1 VLESASAATDLDLIS
16 CTRAIPDTRMRR
28 GVCFLAWYLLLVAQ
42 LGILRGR
49 QSVRELERSLLLTE
63 KASPMQDVTTPC
75 SLTSVLGLEPRRPP
89 SDSSFCYFVHQV
101 DLAAL
106 CIARRD
112 WMIVQIPGGTADLDQ
127 LVCDGK
133 TLRGSIVPT
142 AGGSSVFIAQ
152 VTL

>member
-28 GVCFLAWYLLLVAQ
+28 DVCFLAWYLLLVAQ

-75 SLTSVLGLEPRRPP
+75 SPQYSAWSCVGR
-89 SDSSFCYFVHQV
+89 H
-101 DLAAL
+101 
-106 CIARRD
+106 
-112 WMIVQIPGGTADLDQ
+112 QIPRSAT
-127 LVCDGK
+127 
-133 TLRGSIVPT
+133 
-142 AGGSSVFIAQ
+142 SSTRLTWRPFALQ
-152 VTL
+152 GVTG